1 MNFLKTY
8 CIITVFCG
16 QSRSTGSA
24 NSTVGRL
31 TDCAVVNSDILVR
44 RLPAGPRPKEPV
56 FTAYLVTSLEFPCKH
71 SDIKGRCRLRVRG
84 CSVFL
89 VSEGE

>member
-24 NSTVGRL
+24 NSTVGHL

-44 RLPAGPRPKEPV
+44 RLPAAPRPKEPV
-56 FTAYLVTSLEFPCKH
+56 FTAYLVISPEFPCEQN
-71 SDIKGRCRLRVRG
+71 IPI
-84 CSVFL
+84 
-89 VSEGE
+89 